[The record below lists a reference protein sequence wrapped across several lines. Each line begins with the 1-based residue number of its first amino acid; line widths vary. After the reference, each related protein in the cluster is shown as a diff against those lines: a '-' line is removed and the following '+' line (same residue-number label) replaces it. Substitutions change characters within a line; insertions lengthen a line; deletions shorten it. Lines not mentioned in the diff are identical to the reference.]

1 MQPRP
6 PATLWTTAQRLFGLL
21 RTFLT
26 RLFFATQPAAHPQQT
41 PVSAQAA
48 APQERIEFVTAL
60 NPVPSLRVSSNG
72 QPHQPSI
79 PSPDN
84 GLGDGVDIFYSED
97 DGLGNGES
105 DGDAEESVIPLPAA
119 NENAAAERPLLSTL
133 ESLLFVA
140 DAPVEPARLAQA
152 LRSSLAE
159 VNAALTQLRAEYESH
174 NRGMRLQERNG
185 KVQLVTNP
193 AAAQAVEEFLSLDL
207 TTKLSGPALET
218 LAIIA
223 YRQPVTRTQIE
234 AVRGV
239 DCSGMVRKLEQQG
252 LVEEVGR
259 LETPGRPILYGVT
272 DLFLQHFGLTHLEEL
287 PALPELDA
295 DSLRAVVALA
305 EE

>member
-1 MQPRP
+1 MTLPEP
-6 PATLWTTAQRLFGLL
+6 LPDTTPDTTPELPAEDT
-21 RTFLT
+21 
-26 RLFFATQPAAHPQQT
+26 PA
-41 PVSAQAA
+41 
-48 APQERIEFVTAL
+48 
-60 NPVPSLRVSSNG
+60 
-72 QPHQPSI
+72 
-79 PSPDN
+79 
-84 GLGDGVDIFYSED
+84 
-97 DGLGNGES
+97 DGLTP
-105 DGDAEESVIPLPAA
+105 PLLKEPLAL
-119 NENAAAERPLLSTL
+119 PLLSAL

-140 DAPVEPARLAQA
+140 DEAVEPTRLAQA
-152 LRSSLAE
+152 LGCGLAE
-159 VNAALTQLRAEYESH
+159 VNGALVQLRAEYEQH
-174 NRGMRLQERNG
+174 NRGVRLQERNG

-193 AAAQAVEEFLSLDL
+193 AAAQAVEDFLSLDL

-223 YRQPVTRTQIE
+223 YRQPVTRVQIE

-272 DLFLQHFGLTHLEEL
+272 DLFLQHFGLTHLAEL

-295 DSLRAVVALA
+295 DSLRAVMALA

>member
-1 MQPRP
+1 MGYYSVNQQPT
-6 PATLWTTAQRLFGLL
+6 TLWNEARRLLEFILSLFARLFPIAGEAPLHPL
-21 RTFLT
+21 VN
-26 RLFFATQPAAHPQQT
+26 PAASP
-41 PVSAQAA
+41 
-48 APQERIEFVTAL
+48 ERTAFVISSEPL
-60 NPVPSLRVSSNG
+60 PSLNG
-72 QPHQPSI
+72 QPHQPPVTPVDEFLVGAGGGEEI
-79 PSPDN
+79 AEMQPDAS
-84 GLGDGVDIFYSED
+84 GIE
-97 DGLGNGES
+97 
-105 DGDAEESVIPLPAA
+105 
-119 NENAAAERPLLSTL
+119 AAETLAAEGSGLAEFPLLSTL

-140 DAPVEPARLAQA
+140 DEPVEPARLAQA
-152 LRSSLAE
+152 LRRPVAD
-159 VNAALTQLRAEYESH
+159 VNAGLAQLRTEYETH
-174 NRGMRLQERNG
+174 NRGVRLQERNG

-193 AAAQAVEEFLSLDL
+193 AAAQTVENFLSLDL

-223 YRQPVTRTQIE
+223 YRQPVPRAQIE

-272 DLFLQHFGLTHLEEL
+272 DLFLQHFGLTHLEQL

-295 DSLRAVVALA
+295 DSLRAVMTLA

>member
-1 MQPRP
+1 M
-6 PATLWTTAQRLFGLL
+6 TSSDSLH
-21 RTFLT
+21 FL
-26 RLFFATQPAAHPQQT
+26 
-41 PVSAQAA
+41 
-48 APQERIEFVTAL
+48 
-60 NPVPSLRVSSNG
+60 NG
-72 QPHQPSI
+72 QPHQPPVAPEDEFLVGSGSGEEI
-79 PSPDN
+79 TQMQPDAS
-84 GLGDGVDIFYSED
+84 GVE
-97 DGLGNGES
+97 
-105 DGDAEESVIPLPAA
+105 
-119 NENAAAERPLLSTL
+119 AAETLAADGSGLADLPLLSTL

-159 VNAALTQLRAEYESH
+159 VNAALTQLRAEYASH
-174 NRGMRLQERNG
+174 NRGVRLQERNG

-207 TTKLSGPALET
+207 TTRLSAPALET

-223 YRQPVTRTQIE
+223 YRQPVTRVQIE

-252 LVEEVGR
+252 LVEETGR

>member
-1 MQPRP
+1 M
-6 PATLWTTAQRLFGLL
+6 
-21 RTFLT
+21 
-26 RLFFATQPAAHPQQT
+26 
-41 PVSAQAA
+41 
-48 APQERIEFVTAL
+48 TAL